1 MLQQFTK
8 RQLKEVKY
16 QQDQKAMQ
24 ELAKDDPDAIIVY
37 LPKEE
42 AIISNYYGDD
52 FDYGFQTAQQ
62 FINWRLNDCL
72 NGDLNALADEM
83 GYDTI
88 SPNHQDFLADIREY
102 HDNLEQFV
110 LDSYSSERVGDLY
123 DE

>member
-1 MLQQFTK
+1 MLQKFTK

-42 AIISNYYGDD
+42 AIISSEYGADL
-52 FDYGFQTAQQ
+52 DYGFQTAQQ

-72 NGDLNALADEM
+72 KGNLNALADEM
-83 GYDTI
+83 GYDTV
-88 SPNHQDFLADIREY
+88 SSNHQDFLADYQEY

-110 LDSYSSERVGDLY
+110 LDSYSSKRVGDLY

>member
-8 RQLKEVKY
+8 QQLKEVKY

-42 AIISNYYGDD
+42 AIISSEYGDD
-52 FDYGFQTAQQ
+52 FKYGFETAQQ

-72 NGDLNALADEM
+72 KGDLNALADEM
-83 GYDTI
+83 GYDTVN
-88 SPNHQDFLADIREY
+88 PNHQDFLADYKEY
-102 HDNLEQFV
+102 HNNLDQFV
-110 LDSYSSERVGDLY
+110 LDSYYSKRVGDLY
-123 DE
+123 NE

>member
-1 MLQQFTK
+1 MLPQFTK
-8 RQLKEVKY
+8 RQLKEAKY

-42 AIISNYYGDD
+42 AIISSEYGDD
-52 FDYGFQTAQQ
+52 LEYGFKTAQQ

-72 NGDLNALADEM
+72 KGNLNALADEM
-83 GYDTI
+83 GYDTV
-88 SPNHQDFLADIREY
+88 SSNHQDFLVDNREY

-110 LDSYSSERVGDLY
+110 LDSYSSQRIGNLY
-123 DE
+123 DD